1 MLTQEFREPGHKN
14 QASPIQDKGC
24 DRGAWFIFAETALR
38 LENHLGAVF
47 FMIVKYPIGIA
58 CLFQWKPVGYNL
70 GRIEF
75 PGGDLLEQLRHIMD
89 NGA

>member
-1 MLTQEFREPGHKN
+1 MLTQEFREPGHKTKHLL
-14 QASPIQDKGC
+14 SKIKVVTGVL
-24 DRGAWFIFAETALR
+24 GLSFAETALR